1 MENKFYTPK
10 INEFFIGFEYESKEN
25 FQDGTVKSQEQFD
38 TARWIKE
45 IFSNGDSPYVN
56 RALSGKNADNNRC
69 GIRVKY
75 LDSSDIESL
84 GFRLRA
90 ENKFRI
96 VFVNNLYSIVL
107 FKAKDN
113 HFEISLTQ
121 PYIKESNGLKFS
133 GLIKNKSELKRILIQ
148 LEIINE

>member
-1 MENKFYTPK
+1 MESKYYTPK

-84 GFRLRA
+84 GFIFGEYCKAQFRG
-90 ENKFRI
+90 EIIEMYNK
-96 VFVNNLYSIVL
+96 YSDIWTIHCIGEDYREKL
-107 FKAKDN
+107 F
-113 HFEISLTQ
+113 E
-121 PYIKESNGLKFS
+121 GM
-133 GLIKNKSELKRILIQ
+133 IKNKSELKRLLIQ
-148 LEIINE
+148 LGIINE